1 MYRYISK
8 RFITSSIILW
18 AVLTATFLL
27 VHLAPGDPSML
38 YLRPEIDADVINNI
52 RSQMGFNQPVWQQYI
67 LWIRNFIH
75 GDFGFSFIRHQS
87 VAGVLSVTIPNTLK
101 LTVTV
106 LIFQYVIGIF
116 LGIICALKRKSRLDT
131 IINGGLLFLYAMPG
145 FWVALL
151 AILFFSMYL
160 GWLPSG
166 HMNSFKEFN
175 SFWAYFYDSI
185 RHLILP
191 VLILSIPFV
200 AYTARFVRDKFADI
214 LNDSYI
220 ITAKAY
226 GLSHKKI
233 MFKYALKNALLPL
246 VTLAGLYLPFLLGGA
261 VITEF
266 IFSWPGMGRIT
277 IDAIYAHDYP
287 LILATNFIAA
297 AAVICGNF
305 ISDTLY
311 YVVDPR
317 IRFRK
322 KQG

>member
-1 MYRYISK
+1 
-8 RFITSSIILW
+8 
-18 AVLTATFLL
+18 
-27 VHLAPGDPSML
+27 
-38 YLRPEIDADVINNI
+38 
-52 RSQMGFNQPVWQQYI
+52 
-67 LWIRNFIH
+67 
-75 GDFGFSFIRHQS
+75 
-87 VAGVLSVTIPNTLK
+87 
-101 LTVTV
+101 
-106 LIFQYVIGIF
+106 
-116 LGIICALKRKSRLDT
+116 
-131 IINGGLLFLYAMPG
+131 
-145 FWVALL
+145 
-151 AILFFSMYL
+151 
-160 GWLPSG
+160 
-166 HMNSFKEFN
+166 
-175 SFWAYFYDSI
+175 
-185 RHLILP
+185 
-191 VLILSIPFV
+191 
-200 AYTARFVRDKFADI
+200 
-214 LNDSYI
+214 
-220 ITAKAY
+220 
-226 GLSHKKI
+226 